1 MQASPLLTPTNFI
14 NNSKKR
20 SRAYI
25 DDDFESH
32 YLKKRLISTIPNLK
46 PPSPTPASGT
56 INIDSDRTPS
66 SPNLHDLSRGN
77 ATLSPQLEEE
87 EDITSH
93 QQTQIDDTTP
103 YTNQIHLM
111 DINGTLLPMEQ
122 KPGETK
128 YSIPGFVLSDT
139 SNKPLQASS
148 GQLILY
154 EKNPILASIEK
165 EQQQHQ
171 QIDDNDSTTSEEND
185 DDYDPMDLD

>member
-1 MQASPLLTPTNFI
+1 MQVSPLLTPTNFMS
-14 NNSKKR
+14 NSKKR

-46 PPSPTPASGT
+46 PPSPTSNTDKQG
-56 INIDSDRTPS
+56 
-66 SPNLHDLSRGN
+66 GN
-77 ATLSPQLEEE
+77 VTLSPTLEEE
-87 EDITSH
+87 ENTTSNRLVP
-93 QQTQIDDTTP
+93 IEDGPP
-103 YTNQIHLM
+103 YPNHIHLM

-128 YSIPGFVLSDT
+128 YSIPGFVLSD
-139 SNKPLQASS
+139 SMNKPLQPSS
-148 GQLILY
+148 GNQLILY

-171 QIDDNDSTTSEEND
+171 PIDDNDSLTSEEND